1 MAYSVEFK
9 GFSGVMANMKNVN
22 ARHVPFVMSRTVNGL
37 AYKIQRDTIDRL
49 LPEKFMLRTDWWRP
63 GRKTGVNYFPS
74 NKRQT
79 PIKAKVNTLA
89 WFMERQETGGIKKP
103 RPGDPYVAIP
113 TWNAQPNK
121 HEVIRPNR
129 RHRALVQGKKASRMT
144 LAHQGNPWISTLKN
158 GRPSIAVR
166 LTTARLPVAV
176 MYIGKNSVTI
186 KPRFGFKVN
195 GQRICDT
202 HFKEIFDREWA
213 NAISTETKK

>member
-1 MAYSVEFK
+1 MAFTVEFK
-9 GFSGVMANMKNVN
+9 GFSGVTANMKNVN
-22 ARHVPFVMSRTVNGL
+22 QRHVPFVMSRTVNAL

-49 LPEKFMLRTDWWRP
+49 LTEKFMLRTDWWRP

-79 PIKAKVNTLA
+79 PIKATVNTLA
-89 WFMERQETGGIKKP
+89 RFMERQETGGIKKP

-121 HEVIRPNR
+121 HEVIRPSR
-129 RHRALVQGKKASRMT
+129 RYRALVQGKKASRMT

-195 GQRICDT
+195 GQRICAT
-202 HFKEIFDREWA
+202 HFQEIFDREWA
-213 NAISTETKK
+213 NAIRTETHK